1 MAVNLVSL
9 IMQFVTPSLISKMGD
24 ALGLDRDQAQKA
36 VGVGIPAILAG
47 LAGAAANPQNQQK
60 VAAVMAQQSTTL
72 EQAKSAISD
81 GRHNALAETGQNLM
95 SSLLGGDA
103 SNMLAGAVGRFAG
116 IDPGTSKSL
125 LGMLA
130 PLAAGVV
137 GLHQRSQGL
146 NASGVANLL
155 TSQSSQIMSAMP
167 AGFASLL
174 GSTGLL
180 NGLEQGTTGLKDT
193 WHKDTWH
200 QDSWQSG
207 AATATADRVSE
218 MPGQAAAR
226 AGQFAQTN
234 TNGVSNSHWP
244 WVLAALAV
252 LGGLGWYVLGHDE
265 RLSVAER
272 PMLPVPRETT
282 GAGVSDQKLTDLAAE
297 LTSSVSATRSALQGI
312 SDPVSARAA
321 LPKLQQASTQFE
333 SIGNAVSQLPPNA
346 RREVSSV
353 VTRSMPMLNQL
364 FDRVLATPQAA
375 ELTKP
380 AIEALRAR
388 LTTLAKL

>member
-24 ALGLDRDQAQKA
+24 TLGLDRDQAQKA
-36 VGVGIPAILAG
+36 VGVGIPGILAG
-47 LAGAAANPQNQQK
+47 LAGAASKPQNQQK
-60 VAAVMAQQSTTL
+60 VADVLAQQSTTL
-72 EQAKSAISD
+72 EQAKSAIND
-81 GRHNALAETGQNLM
+81 GRHGALAETGENLL

-116 IDPGTSKSL
+116 IDPSTTKSL

-130 PLAAGVV
+130 PLTAGVI
-137 GLHQRSQGL
+137 GQHQRSQGL

-174 GSTGLL
+174 GSAGLL
-180 NGLEQGTTGLKDT
+180 NGLVG
-193 WHKDTWH
+193 
-200 QDSWQSG
+200 DSWRSG
-207 AATATADRVSE
+207 AATAHRVSE
-218 MPGQAAAR
+218 MPGQAAAS
-226 AGQFAQTN
+226 AGQLAQAG
-234 TNGVSNSHWP
+234 TNGVSGSHWP

-252 LGGLGWYVLGHDE
+252 LAGLGWYILGHDE
-265 RLSVAER
+265 QLRVAER

-297 LTSSVSATRSALQGI
+297 LTTSVSATRSTLQGI

-333 SIGNAVSQLPPNA
+333 SIGKAVSQLPPNA

-364 FDRVLATPQAA
+364 FDRVLATPQTA

-380 AIEALRAR
+380 AIEALRAK